1 MFPRLPKIV
10 KFAIILWMIAL
21 KIAVCMTTEQSP
33 PYELIYRIIDP
44 DTDLSGLLELICRD
58 GFTAE
63 ELPVSDIKIWLNRT
77 SVDDP
82 DLREREDVDTVEVHG
97 CCSLRF
103 NLTHQLEGNYTCGR
117 KMDIANVRESSPKS
131 LICK

>member
-1 MFPRLPKIV
+1 MFPITLPV
-10 KFAIILWMIAL
+10 FAFLWTIDL
-21 KIAVCMTTEQSP
+21 NIAVSMTPYGLIHSTISGDTE
-33 PYELIYRIIDP
+33 R
-44 DTDLSGLLELICRD
+44 SGLLQLTCRD

-63 ELPVSDIKIWLNRT
+63 DLPVGDIKIWLNRT

-82 DLREREDVDTVEVHG
+82 DLREREDIGTVEVHG

-103 NLTHQLEGNYTCGR
+103 NLTHQLGGRFTCGR
-117 KMDIANVRESSPKS
+117 RTDIANVQESSPIM

>member
-1 MFPRLPKIV
+1 MFPRLPTIV
-10 KFAIILWMIAL
+10 KFAMLWMMAL
-21 KIAVCMTTEQSP
+21 KMAVCMATEQSP
-33 PYELIYRIIDP
+33 PYELIYRTIS
-44 DTDLSGLLELICRD
+44 DTELSGLLVLICRD
-58 GFTAE
+58 ELRAK

-82 DLREREDVDTVEVHG
+82 DLREREDVGTVEVHG

-103 NLTHQLEGNYTCGR
+103 NLTHQLEGSFTCGR
-117 KMDIANVRESSPKS
+117 KTDIANVQESSPKL